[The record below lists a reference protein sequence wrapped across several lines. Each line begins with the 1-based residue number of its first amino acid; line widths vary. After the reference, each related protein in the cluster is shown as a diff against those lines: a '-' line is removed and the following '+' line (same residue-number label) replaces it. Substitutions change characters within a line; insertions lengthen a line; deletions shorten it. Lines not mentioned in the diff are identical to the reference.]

1 MNDVELIKLEIDD
14 LIFKLSSDRAT
25 GRTSRLV
32 NDIVE
37 QLFRH
42 PVNTKI
48 NVIDHYH
55 GRNIGYI
62 DGKCIADT
70 SHNVGTRKSSKI
82 ANKILLNKI
91 TKRLNTEYPNTK
103 YEYSKAYPY
112 WIMRT
117 SKTCREIMQDE
128 LDELRLKLKEHEIR
142 N

>member
-14 LIFKLSSDRAT
+14 LIFKLNSYRAT

-37 QLFRH
+37 QLFRY

-62 DGKCIADT
+62 DGKCIVDT

-82 ANKILLNKI
+82 ASKILLNKI
-91 TKRLNTEYPNTK
+91 IKRLNTEYPNTK

-117 SKTCREIMQDE
+117 SKTCREIMKDE
-128 LDELRLKLKEHEIR
+128 LDKLRLKLKEHEIR